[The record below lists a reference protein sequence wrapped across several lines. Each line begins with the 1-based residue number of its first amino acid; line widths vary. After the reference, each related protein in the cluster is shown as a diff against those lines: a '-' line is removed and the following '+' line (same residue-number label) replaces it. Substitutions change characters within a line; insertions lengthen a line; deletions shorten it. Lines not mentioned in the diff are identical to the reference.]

1 MFFGMSNSPAT
12 FSRMMT
18 TIFREMLQEGS
29 LVNYMDDF
37 AIPGETKHQLQERTV
52 KFLKIADRHN
62 LYFKQSKCDFDATEI
77 SLLGTVIGNGKAT
90 MEKEKVEAVQ
100 NWTTPT
106 TIKDV
111 EKFLG
116 FANFYR
122 RFIKNFSMIA
132 APLNV
137 LKGGK
142 VEKVWKWESEE
153 QNAFD
158 AIKKVITSEPVLT
171 LPNKEGKFRVEVDA
185 SNVGTGA
192 VLPQEQQGKW
202 HPVAFMSKSLLDAEK
217 NYEIYDKELL
227 AIVKALRVGDSGITS
242 ETHTSGCF
250 KHTRRV
256 VCIVPIWHP
265 YRASQYCLCLECLW
279 IVLYMVPQCI
289 ECIEYCYTLL
299 VDDYIVL
306 SYSGAPNS

>member
-1 MFFGMSNSPAT
+1 MTPREKEELNKFLDENIASQRIKPSNSPYAAPCFFVPKKDSSLRLCQDYRKLNEISIKDKTPLPLISEVIDQLKDAKYFNKLDIIWGYNNVRIREGDEWKAAFLTNRGLFEPTVMFFGMSNSPAT

-37 AIPGETKHQLQERTV
+37 AIPGETKQQLQECTI

-90 MEKEKVEAVQ
+90 MEKEKVEAVR

-132 APLNV
+132 APLNA

-142 VEKVWKWESEE
+142 VEKVRKWESEE

-158 AIKKVITSEPVLT
+158 AIKKAITSEPVLT
-171 LPNKEGKFRVEVDA
+171 LPNEEGKF
-185 SNVGTGA
+185 
-192 VLPQEQQGKW
+192 
-202 HPVAFMSKSLLDAEK
+202 
-217 NYEIYDKELL
+217 
-227 AIVKALRVGDSGITS
+227 
-242 ETHTSGCF
+242 
-250 KHTRRV
+250 
-256 VCIVPIWHP
+256 
-265 YRASQYCLCLECLW
+265 
-279 IVLYMVPQCI
+279 
-289 ECIEYCYTLL
+289 
-299 VDDYIVL
+299 
-306 SYSGAPNS
+306 

>member
-37 AIPGETKHQLQERTV
+37 AIPGETKHQLQERPI

-62 LYFKQSKCDFDATEI
+62 LYFKRSKCDFDTTEI

-90 MEKEKVEAVQ
+90 MEKEKVEAVR

-106 TIKDV
+106 MIKDV

-122 RFIKNFSMIA
+122 HFIKNFSMIA
-132 APLNV
+132 APLNA
-137 LKGGK
+137 LKGEK

-153 QNAFD
+153 QNAFNT
-158 AIKKVITSEPVLT
+158 IKKAITSEPVLT
-171 LPNKEGKFRVEVDA
+171 LPNKEGKF
-185 SNVGTGA
+185 
-192 VLPQEQQGKW
+192 
-202 HPVAFMSKSLLDAEK
+202 
-217 NYEIYDKELL
+217 
-227 AIVKALRVGDSGITS
+227 
-242 ETHTSGCF
+242 
-250 KHTRRV
+250 
-256 VCIVPIWHP
+256 
-265 YRASQYCLCLECLW
+265 
-279 IVLYMVPQCI
+279 
-289 ECIEYCYTLL
+289 
-299 VDDYIVL
+299 
-306 SYSGAPNS
+306 